1 MAGRRRLPH
10 VSWRTGSR
18 FLAESPHYM
27 VMASSQSSASIPSMV
42 SSPASSLSWWPR
54 TMSLSLST
62 MSSFEA
68 RSRILTIRAFSAGVH
83 AVMLFILPQA
93 GSFDSHF
100 SDFRPGNVDS
110 LVPDGH
116 AVGRVSVRN
125 FADVERCEAP
135 VRFHLGRQLSVERS
149 SLDGGCYSG
158 VRRQSALFDPA

>member
-1 MAGRRRLPH
+1 MAGRRRLPR
-10 VSWRTGSR
+10 VSWRTGTR

-68 RSRILTIRAFSAGVH
+68 RSRILLMRAFSAGVH
-83 AVMLFILPQA
+83 SVMLFILPRV
-93 GSFDSHF
+93 GSFDYHF
-100 SDFRPGNVDS
+100 LDLRSGNVDS

-116 AVGRVSVRN
+116 AVGRVGVRHVAN
-125 FADVERCEAP
+125 VERCKAP
-135 VRFHLGRQLSVERS
+135 VRYHLVRQLSVERS